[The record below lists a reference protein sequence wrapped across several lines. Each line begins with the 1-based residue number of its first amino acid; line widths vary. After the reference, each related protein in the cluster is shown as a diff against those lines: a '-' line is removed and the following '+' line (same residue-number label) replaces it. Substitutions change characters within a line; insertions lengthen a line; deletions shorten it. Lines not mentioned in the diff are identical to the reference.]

1 MISHIL
7 CIETSGT
14 NCSVAIFNKDQMVI
28 LKETNT
34 GSFSHAENLHKFIEE
49 ALNGASLSFHDISA
63 IAVSMGPGSY
73 TGLRIGVSAAKGL
86 CFALNIPLI
95 AIPTLR
101 LLANAVKLEE
111 GVVAPMLDAR
121 RMEVYAALYDVHN
134 GVELRETK
142 AEVLDENSYHT
153 FLKNGIVTFV
163 GDAVNKA
170 KELIVHENANFIEDI
185 YPSALEMGTL
195 AFEKFQQQAFED
207 VAYFEPYYLKDFVA
221 GR

>member
-73 TGLRIGVSAAKGL
+73 TDCA
-86 CFALNIPLI
+86 
-95 AIPTLR
+95 
-101 LLANAVKLEE
+101 
-111 GVVAPMLDAR
+111 
-121 RMEVYAALYDVHN
+121 
-134 GVELRETK
+134 
-142 AEVLDENSYHT
+142 
-153 FLKNGIVTFV
+153 
-163 GDAVNKA
+163 
-170 KELIVHENANFIEDI
+170 
-185 YPSALEMGTL
+185 
-195 AFEKFQQQAFED
+195 
-207 VAYFEPYYLKDFVA
+207 
-221 GR
+221 

>member
-1 MISHIL
+1 M
-7 CIETSGT
+7 
-14 NCSVAIFNKDQMVI
+14 
-28 LKETNT
+28 
-34 GSFSHAENLHKFIEE
+34 
-49 ALNGASLSFHDISA
+49 
-63 IAVSMGPGSY
+63 
-73 TGLRIGVSAAKGL
+73 RIGVSAAKGL

-142 AEVLDENSYHT
+142 AEILDENSYHT